1 MAENTAE
8 INVTANMDGLMSA
21 LATAKNAI
29 DNTFDLRRISSDDR
43 AKPVGD
49 LFRTLEQSSDRAI
62 SGIIRGTQTWQSA
75 LLGVATNMEIRFAQL
90 AARKAINWM
99 QSELLM
105 TAATNAGNAE
115 RVASDA
121 AAGQMGLGAIAQR
134 IASAILNDAKRVFSG
149 IFSFLAPVMGP
160 AAAGPAAASSATV
173 AGLASGVMFAE
184 SGAWHIPGDTYAYLH
199 AGEMVVPK
207 PFADSLRQSG
217 GGMGG
222 GGENYSITINAID
235 TQTGAKFLK
244 NNASA
249 IASAISSQVRNFNSS
264 VPAWKG

>member
-1 MAENTAE
+1 MADTNAQL
-8 INVTANMDGLMSA
+8 NVTANMDGLMDA
-21 LATAKNAI
+21 LKTAKSAI
-29 DNTFDLRRISSDDR
+29 DNTFDLKHISSAER

-62 SGIIRGTQTWQSA
+62 SSMIRGTRTWQSA
-75 LLGVATNMEIRFAQL
+75 LLGIATNMEIRFAQL

-105 TAATNAGNAE
+105 TAATQTGTAARTASEEAGSSEGLATK
-115 RVASDA
+115 
-121 AAGQMGLGAIAQR
+121 AGHAIT
-134 IASAILNDAKRVFSG
+134 SILNSAKEVFAG
-149 IFSFLAPVMGP
+149 IFAFLSPMMGPAAVGP
-160 AAAGPAAASSATV
+160 AAAGSATV
-173 AGLASGVMFAE
+173 ASLAGGIPAYEAGS
-184 SGAWHIPGDTYAYLH
+184 WHIPGDSLAFLH

-217 GGMGG
+217 GIGG
-222 GGENYSITINAID
+222 GDSYSITINAID

-244 NNASA
+244 NNAAS
-249 IASAISSQVRNFNSS
+249 IASAISGQVRNFNSA

>member
-1 MAENTAE
+1 MTDNTAE
-8 INVTANMDGLMSA
+8 INISANIDGLMDA
-21 LATAKNAI
+21 LGKAKTAI
-29 DNTFDLRRISSDDR
+29 DNTFDLKHINAEDR

-62 SGIIRGTQTWQSA
+62 SSMIRGTRTWQSA
-75 LLGVATNMEIRFAQL
+75 LLGVASSIEIRFAQL

-105 TAATNAGNAE
+105 TAATQTGNAA
-115 RVASDA
+115 RSASDA
-121 AAGQMGLGAIAQR
+121 AAGEEGLGAIAAR

-149 IFSFLAPVMGP
+149 VFAFLAPVMGP
-160 AAAGPAAASSATV
+160 AAVGPAAASGAAV
-173 AGLASGVMFAE
+173 ASLASSVAFAE
-184 SGAWHIPGDTYAYLH
+184 TGAWHLPGDTLAYLH

-217 GGMGG
+217 GLGG
-222 GGENYSITINAID
+222 GGDSYSITINAID

-244 NNASA
+244 NNASS
-249 IASAISSQVRNFNSS
+249 IASAISGQVRNFNSH

>member
-1 MAENTAE
+1 MSDNKAELNISANT
-8 INVTANMDGLMSA
+8 DGLMDA
-21 LATAKNAI
+21 LKAARTAI
-29 DNTFDLRRISSDDR
+29 DNTFDLRYINSEER

-62 SGIIRGTQTWQSA
+62 SSMIRGTQTWQSA
-75 LLGVATNMEIRFAQL
+75 LLNIATNVEIRFAQL

-105 TAATNAGNAE
+105 TSATQTGTAA
-115 RVASDA
+115 RVASEQSSA
-121 AAGQMGLGAIAQR
+121 AEGLAAKAGHVIT
-134 IASAILNDAKRVFSG
+134 SILNSAKEVFGG
-149 IFSFLAPVMGP
+149 IFAFLSPVMGP
-160 AAAGPAAASSATV
+160 AAAGPAAAGSATV
-173 AGLASGVMFAE
+173 ASLA
-184 SGAWHIPGDTYAYLH
+184 GAIPMMETGSWHLPSDTLAYLH

-217 GGMGG
+217 SIGG
-222 GGENYSITINAID
+222 GDSYSITINAID

-249 IASAISSQVRNFNSS
+249 IANAISGQVRNFNSH
-264 VPAWKG
+264 VPAWKS